1 MRVCIIGAGVS
12 GLVSI
17 KACLEEAEQFQ
28 PVCFERTNDIGG
40 LWRFREDDG
49 QACVMRSTVI
59 NTSKEMMAISDFP
72 PSSSYPNFMHNSQ
85 VQQYLRDY
93 ADKFNLRQY
102 IQFRHT
108 IEKVEKCPDFNSTG
122 QWIVTVKDDQS
133 GVSRTETFGAVLVCV
148 GHHANP
154 HVASFAGLDTNFQGQ
169 VFHPHSYRDC
179 TGDNFK
185 GKRVLIVG
193 IGNSGGDLAVELSR
207 VASQVFLS
215 TRRGTWL
222 FKRILDNGLPI
233 DLLIT
238 RRWLMKLA
246 YSLPQSLVNAKM
258 RMLGRKLGI
267 HPAVSIGNTHID
279 INHVIDHR
287 LYSLEPEHEPMAAHP
302 TVNDDLPNRII
313 CGSVKV
319 KTDVKQF
326 TATGCEFVDG
336 TVEDN
341 LDVVTSIVATG
352 YKFSFPFLPEDVIS
366 VVDNRLDLYK
376 YVFPP
381 KLERSTLAFIGYV
394 QPLGALHP
402 ISEGQAR
409 WAVQVFKGMAPLP
422 TAEAMLADV
431 EAKRT
436 AMASR
441 YVKSPRHTI
450 QVDWVPYMD
459 EIHEQFGAR
468 PNMLRLWLS
477 DPRLASS
484 VWFGP
489 CLPYHYRLDGPH
501 AWPGAREAILNV
513 WDRVRAPLATRPLPP
528 APSANGSFG
537 SILCLVAIAGV
548 LLAVLALLWP
558 NKKSN
563 MAHRAPLLLSLT
575 LMIANVVVA
584 LETAPTKSPTT
595 VAATAGATAQPT
607 SGPSA
612 DGFRGRVA
620 VACSDGHRR
629 AALAWS
635 ESAGEWRQIPG
646 ANSCPASESDADAIR
661 DLCRRAYPGQRIVNV
676 EPAVEHEAFP
686 NWCPLDNS
694 HRRKAGQPCPILN
707 VRPFE
712 CLSGP
717 FQSPSLLVPRGCEFK
732 HNSSDTE
739 NCQQYAYWRTVA
751 KDYCANIK
759 LPGKWHLDRYAP
771 LRPCN
776 RMLSAGYF
784 AAVEF
789 VCCPEPVIEV
799 SPAKV
804 DPPRKVAEKKAIDKG
819 IANAKA
825 AAYAAATAIN
835 SKPMELQSPSD
846 LLGLGK
852 DADEA
857 RYQRYLTV
865 PTESGHSEHERFLG
879 AKRGLQHHQAIRE
892 SAMVKELQE
901 AESRILRL
909 SPRDPE
915 SAQRLLDEVEKQFR
929 RSFLSVQ
936 REEEAEHDQL
946 DSVHQQR
953 VNLLFVGK
961 LNHVKRLLAE
971 SISEKNAKSAKRYF
985 ARLAALIT
993 KEIVR
998 LANRA
1003 NRLSPRI
1010 SQAHLATLRRHAA
1023 NLRTDLSDSGA
1034 DAALRRLVDLSV
1046 VSGILARYEN
1056 TDYSQKSV
1064 VFVVIFCV
1072 LAFLLTLV
1080 VIFVTVRIC
1089 RMVYGANSPAGK
1101 GYKLSLVDEEEKP
1114 PAQCGTTAMCCDAPY
1129 NYPTVHPEKA
1139 CLGDPH
1145 LANMQMNGYENPT
1158 YKFYEE

>member
-1 MRVCIIGAGVS
+1 
-12 GLVSI
+12 
-17 KACLEEAEQFQ
+17 
-28 PVCFERTNDIGG
+28 
-40 LWRFREDDG
+40 
-49 QACVMRSTVI
+49 
-59 NTSKEMMAISDFP
+59 
-72 PSSSYPNFMHNSQ
+72 
-85 VQQYLRDY
+85 
-93 ADKFNLRQY
+93 
-102 IQFRHT
+102 
-108 IEKVEKCPDFNSTG
+108 
-122 QWIVTVKDDQS
+122 
-133 GVSRTETFGAVLVCV
+133 
-148 GHHANP
+148 
-154 HVASFAGLDTNFQGQ
+154 
-169 VFHPHSYRDC
+169 
-179 TGDNFK
+179 
-185 GKRVLIVG
+185 
-193 IGNSGGDLAVELSR
+193 
-207 VASQVFLS
+207 
-215 TRRGTWL
+215 
-222 FKRILDNGLPI
+222 
-233 DLLIT
+233 
-238 RRWLMKLA
+238 
-246 YSLPQSLVNAKM
+246 
-258 RMLGRKLGI
+258 
-267 HPAVSIGNTHID
+267 
-279 INHVIDHR
+279 
-287 LYSLEPEHEPMAAHP
+287 
-302 TVNDDLPNRII
+302 
-313 CGSVKV
+313 
-319 KTDVKQF
+319 
-326 TATGCEFVDG
+326 
-336 TVEDN
+336 
-341 LDVVTSIVATG
+341 
-352 YKFSFPFLPEDVIS
+352 
-366 VVDNRLDLYK
+366 
-376 YVFPP
+376 
-381 KLERSTLAFIGYV
+381 
-394 QPLGALHP
+394 
-402 ISEGQAR
+402 
-409 WAVQVFKGMAPLP
+409 
-422 TAEAMLADV
+422 
-431 EAKRT
+431 
-436 AMASR
+436 
-441 YVKSPRHTI
+441 
-450 QVDWVPYMD
+450 
-459 EIHEQFGAR
+459 
-468 PNMLRLWLS
+468 
-477 DPRLASS
+477 
-484 VWFGP
+484 
-489 CLPYHYRLDGPH
+489 
-501 AWPGAREAILNV
+501 
-513 WDRVRAPLATRPLPP
+513 
-528 APSANGSFG
+528 
-537 SILCLVAIAGV
+537 
-548 LLAVLALLWP
+548 
-558 NKKSN
+558 

-825 AAYAAATAIN
+825 AAYAAAKAIN

-879 AKRGLQHHQAIRE
+879 AKRGLRHHQAIRE

-1010 SQAHLATLRRHAA
+1010 GHAHLATLRRHAD
-1023 NLRTDLSDSGA
+1023 NLRADLSTSGA

-1056 TDYSQKSV
+1056 VLKKADKLLAEAKASSDAAAGDSAGSAYPPRLAERFDHLLRLYHEQSVRILQKAKQQHHHHRHKQQHHQELLPQAHHDAGTSTSSIKDRHRGGHVGHDNDDDSFHLPPVKSAGVTSPETDYSQKSV

-1114 PAQCGTTAMCCDAPY
+1114 AAQCGNTAMCCDAPY

-1158 YKFYEE
+1158 YKFYEEK